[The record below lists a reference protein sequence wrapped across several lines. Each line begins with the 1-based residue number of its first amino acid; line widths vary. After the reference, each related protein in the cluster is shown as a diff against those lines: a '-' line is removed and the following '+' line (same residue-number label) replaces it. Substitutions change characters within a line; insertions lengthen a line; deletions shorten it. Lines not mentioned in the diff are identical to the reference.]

1 VLKTILWAILIV
13 WMGIAL
19 IILSVLVVS
28 LVSSAL
34 RTLRDRRGVKGSVY
48 CPVHARTL
56 AVVGV
61 PTSFGTAPFDDLR
74 RCEAFEEGGI
84 RCEKVCLRAEQSKR
98 G

>member
-1 VLKTILWAILIV
+1 MLHTILWAILAV
-13 WMGIAL
+13 WVGVAVV
-19 IILSVLVVS
+19 ILGVLVVS

-48 CPVHARTL
+48 CPIHERTL

-84 RCEKVCLRAEQSKR
+84 RCEKVCLREEQSKR